1 MSSIKFF
8 LLVGCL
14 MSFICGILAT
24 SYSKENKFFTAND
37 FMYAIVCSF
46 GSWFYTIIFIVA
58 IVWRMVFKNIDKSK
72 RETFNDEG
80 LTYPQIINAL
90 RVNPYNQNIHSK
102 YKIEFSEQPRGKIE
116 NIVKSV
122 NIVSEKGRDYGNPTV
137 HYTDIVAVM
146 PIDSPLYPTEDMF
159 TPIPY
164 GEKIF
169 VQTEHTQF
177 DDFKFEYD
185 DIHTASE
192 LECVKAVLAFNARG
206 KKSLYA
212 DNISIS
218 INGYNITLKNAFA
231 ASQDDN
237 VISFNYDFY
246 NSIKEK

>member
-1 MSSIKFF
+1 MSSIAIFW
-8 LLVGCL
+8 LVGCVA
-14 MSFICGILAT
+14 SFICGLIT
-24 SYSKENKFFTAND
+24 PYYSKQKKFTSND
-37 FMYAIVCSF
+37 FLCAIICGW
-46 GSWFYTIIFIVA
+46 GSWLYSIIFIFA
-58 IVWRMVFKNIDKSK
+58 IVWRKFSTNNDNSEIENS
-72 RETFNDEG
+72 NDEG
-80 LTYPQIINAL
+80 LTYSQIISAL
-90 RVNPYNQNIHSK
+90 RANPFNQNIHSK

-116 NIVKSV
+116 HIVKGV
-122 NIVSEKGRDYGNPTV
+122 NVTSAKGWNYGNPTV
-137 HYTDIVAVM
+137 HYTDVVTVM
-146 PIDSPLYPTEDMF
+146 PMNSSLYLPEDDF

-169 VQTEHTQF
+169 VHTEHTQF

-192 LECVKAVLAFNARG
+192 LECVKAVLAFNERG

-237 VISFNYDFY
+237 VVSFNYDLCDT
-246 NSIKEK
+246 IKEK